1 MAKKRCVVIL
11 SGGIDSST
19 VAYWAKSIGYD
30 VYALT
35 FKYGQ
40 IAQKEVEHATLIAE
54 KLGVTIKI
62 VNLNS
67 LKEIFAGV
75 TSLCDEKIEVT
86 PTFSPSLVVPFRNAI
101 FLSVAVAYALSVGAD
116 TIFYG
121 AQGSDSSFYLDCRKD
136 FYREFE
142 KTARLGTGKN
152 VHIEAPFSNLAKSEV
167 IALGVQ
173 LGVPFHLTWS
183 CYLNKEKHCGK
194 CESCINRK
202 NAFKEAKISDPTEYA
217 E

>member
-19 VAYWAKSIGYD
+19 VAYWAKSIGYN

-40 IAQKEVEHATLIAE
+40 IAQKEVKHATLIAE
-54 KLGVTIKI
+54 KLGVPIKI
-62 VNLNS
+62 VDLNS

-75 TSLCDEKIEVT
+75 TSLCDEKIEMT
-86 PTFSPSLVVPFRNAI
+86 SAFSPSLVVPFRNAI

-136 FYREFE
+136 FCREFE
-142 KTARLGTGKN
+142 KMAKLGTGRN
-152 VHIEAPFSNLAKSEV
+152 MYVEAPFNNLAKSEV
-167 IALGVQ
+167 VTLGVQ

-183 CYLNKEKHCGK
+183 CYLDKEKHCGK
-194 CESCINRK
+194 CESCTNRK
-202 NAFKEAKISDPTEYA
+202 NAFKEAKVPDPTEYV